1 MTKISN
7 LSALC
12 FEAEEK
18 QQIEEEINLEI
29 DEILSSF
36 ENQDEEEIIDE

>member
-18 QQIEEEINLEI
+18 QQIEDLLRIVIREFMKGYDNE
-29 DEILSSF
+29 
-36 ENQDEEEIIDE
+36 